1 MIPATPTGK
10 PGRALAAMLAL
21 AGLLPALAHAVPS
34 AADRAMADAQAAVQR
49 VPTADALVD
58 LAAAFMRKARETG
71 DPGYYGHAAAALDRA
86 VAIAPGHYGA
96 LRARAWVLLGKHEF
110 AAALRAARTARAI
123 EPHDWWNYGNLADAC
138 VELGRYDDAVR
149 ATTRM
154 MALRPGLPVYTRVA
168 ALRALMNDRRRAIEA
183 LELALAT
190 ADPRDPEERAWILT
204 YLGHEHWALGDL
216 PRARARYEEALRTFP
231 DYHLALPGLARV
243 RAAEGDTAE
252 ALHLYE
258 RALALA
264 PMPALAG
271 ALGDLYAATGDP
283 QRATATYDFALY
295 MGRVAEATGTTY
307 GRELALFLTD
317 HDRRLPDALRLARQE
332 ATRRGDIYTD
342 DALAWALYKNGRV
355 ADAMRAAHR
364 ALRLGTEDALLHYHA
379 GMIAAAVGRRA
390 WAARQLAR
398 ALALNPHF
406 DLRQAPLA
414 RSTLARVDGS
424 ERLAREDHR

>member
-21 AGLLPALAHAVPS
+21 AGLLPALAHAAPS
-34 AADRAMADAQAAVQR
+34 AADRAMADAQAVVQR
-49 VPTADALVD
+49 GPTAGALVD

-71 DPGYYGHAAAALDRA
+71 DPGYYGRAAAALDRA

-168 ALRALMNDRRRAIEA
+168 ALRALMNDRRGAIEA
-183 LELALAT
+183 LELALVT

-204 YLGHEHWALGDL
+204 YLGHEHWALGEL
-216 PRARARYEEALRTFP
+216 SPARARYEEALRTFP
-231 DYHLALPGLARV
+231 DYHLALPGLAHL
-243 RAAEGDTAE
+243 RAAQGDTVGAI
-252 ALHLYE
+252 HLYE
-258 RALALA
+258 QALALA
-264 PMPALAG
+264 PMPAIAG

-283 QRATATYDFALY
+283 QRAEATYDFAMY

-307 GRELALFLTD
+307 GRELALFLAD

-332 ATRRGDIYTD
+332 AGRRGDIYTD
-342 DALAWALYKNGRV
+342 DALAWAYYKNGRL
-355 ADAMRAAHR
+355 ADAMRTVHR
-364 ALRLGTEDALLHYHA
+364 ALRLGTEEALLHYHA
-379 GMIAAAVGRRA
+379 GMIAAAAGHDA
-390 WAARQLAR
+390 WAARHLAR

-414 RSTLARVDGS
+414 RSTLARVVS
-424 ERLAREDHR
+424 ERLAREEQR

>member
-1 MIPATPTGK
+1 MIPSTPTWK
-10 PGRALAAMLAL
+10 SGRALAAMLAL
-21 AGLLPALAHAVPS
+21 AGLLPVLAHAAPTS
-34 AADRAMADAQAAVQR
+34 ADRAMADAEATVQR
-49 VPTADALVD
+49 RPTADALVD

-71 DPGYYGHAAAALDRA
+71 DPAYYRRAEAALDRA
-86 VAIAPGHYGA
+86 VATTPGHYRA

-110 AAALRAARTARAI
+110 TAALRAARTARAI

-168 ALRALMNDRRRAIEA
+168 ALRALMNDRRGAIEA
-183 LELALAT
+183 LELALST

-204 YLGHEHWALGDL
+204 YLGHEHWALGEL
-216 PRARARYEEALRTFP
+216 RQARVRYEEALRSFP
-231 DYHLALPGLARV
+231 DYHLALPGLAHV
-243 RAAEGDTAE
+243 RAAEGDTAG
-252 ALHLYE
+252 AIDLYE
-258 RALALA
+258 RALALT
-264 PMPALAG
+264 PMPAIAG

-283 QRATATYDFALY
+283 RRAAATYDFAMY

-307 GRELALFLTD
+307 GRELALVLAD
-317 HDRRLPDALRLARQE
+317 HDRGLPDALHLARQE
-332 ATRRGDIYTD
+332 ATRRRDIYTD
-342 DALAWALYKNGRV
+342 DALAWALYKNGRL

-379 GMIAAAVGRRA
+379 GMIAAAAGRGE
-390 WAARQLAR
+390 WAARHLAR

-414 RSTLARVDGS
+414 RATLARVGVT
-424 ERLAREDHR
+424 ERLVREDHR

>member
-21 AGLLPALAHAVPS
+21 AGLLPALAHAAPS
-34 AADRAMADAQAAVQR
+34 AADRAMADAQAVVQR
-49 VPTADALVD
+49 GPTAGALVD

-71 DPGYYGHAAAALDRA
+71 DPGYYGRAAAALDRA

-168 ALRALMNDRRRAIEA
+168 ALRALMNDRHGAFEA

-204 YLGHEHWALGDL
+204 YLGHEHWALGEL
-216 PRARARYEEALRTFP
+216 SPARARYEEALRTFP

-243 RAAEGDTAE
+243 RAAQGDTVGAI
-252 ALHLYE
+252 HLYE
-258 RALALA
+258 QALALA
-264 PMPALAG
+264 PMPAIAG

-283 QRATATYDFALY
+283 QRAEATYDFAMY

-307 GRELALFLTD
+307 GRELALFLAD

-332 ATRRGDIYTD
+332 AGRRGDIYTD
-342 DALAWALYKNGRV
+342 DALAWAYYKNGRL
-355 ADAMRAAHR
+355 ADAMRTVHR
-364 ALRLGTEDALLHYHA
+364 ALRLGTEEALLHYHA
-379 GMIAAAVGRRA
+379 GMIAAAAGHDA
-390 WAARQLAR
+390 WAARHLAR

-414 RSTLARVDGS
+414 RSTLARVVS
-424 ERLAREDHR
+424 ERLAREEQR